1 MLDVAEKQFILLDL
15 ELQNAT
21 NPSVEREYAA
31 LVILKHGFPQTVRQN
46 KPLAGSAPV
55 IVKLLSDACCE
66 FASLHEVRAELI
78 VGGERTKRKMA
89 GELLKGD
96 VARIDLK
103 TGQAEFHLQFLQGT
117 SLFHTSELIC
127 RVQWVS
133 CASRNCSCRL
143 TRNSYF
149 LSLVLQAP
157 ACQRHLCDSS
167 WIAE

>member
-1 MLDVAEKQFILLDL
+1 MLDVAEKQFVLLDL
-15 ELQNAT
+15 ELQNAID
-21 NPSVEREYAA
+21 PSVEREYAA

-78 VGGERTKRKMA
+78 IGGERTKRKMA

-96 VARIDLK
+96 IARIDLK

-117 SLFHTSELIC
+117 QKNSVLKLLCSL
-127 RVQWVS
+127 
-133 CASRNCSCRL
+133 
-143 TRNSYF
+143 
-149 LSLVLQAP
+149 
-157 ACQRHLCDSS
+157 
-167 WIAE
+167 